1 MDEVFDLAKFD
12 EYREDNRLEV
22 KRARDRLPDA
32 LWETYSS
39 FANTSGGCIILGVKE
54 KDDKSWIT
62 TGLKNV
68 LKLKKE
74 FFDALHNP
82 NKVNVNLVGDSD
94 FSSYEVNGDV
104 IIVIRVPKARREEKP
119 VYINNDMWNGTFR
132 RDGEG
137 DYHCS
142 REAIL
147 AMLRDQTEDTPDM
160 KVLENKEIKD
170 LDQDSI
176 RAYRIRYNASHDG
189 HPWTS
194 LPDDEFLVQIGAASD
209 ETTDHRI
216 HPTAAGL
223 LMFGTYQ
230 RIMREFPSFFLDYYE
245 KTDPAL
251 RWTDRLASHNGD
263 WSGNLYDFYNKVY
276 QRIAVDLKKPFRLDG
291 IYRIDDTPVHVAVRE
306 AMANCLSNADYY
318 LKESVK
324 IEKYPDRIVLSNP
337 GTITLGKKQML
348 RGGKSRPRNKVILNM
363 LNYIG
368 VGERAGSGVP
378 NIYAIWEQEGYV
390 EPTVDEMSGRD
401 DTIITVVTL
410 PLVKKEQSLEISEK
424 QPEKSPEKQPEET
437 RSAKIEMRVAAVLDL
452 IRNDPTL
459 SRAAIARKLEITDS
473 QARTAI
479 DKLKERGKIHREGS
493 DTDGKWIID

>member
-1 MDEVFDLAKFD
+1 
-12 EYREDNRLEV
+12 
-22 KRARDRLPDA
+22 
-32 LWETYSS
+32 
-39 FANTSGGCIILGVKE
+39 
-54 KDDKSWIT
+54 
-62 TGLKNV
+62 
-68 LKLKKE
+68 
-74 FFDALHNP
+74 
-82 NKVNVNLVGDSD
+82 
-94 FSSYEVNGDV
+94 
-104 IIVIRVPKARREEKP
+104 
-119 VYINNDMWNGTFR
+119 
-132 RDGEG
+132 
-137 DYHCS
+137 
-142 REAIL
+142 
-147 AMLRDQTEDTPDM
+147 MLRDQTEDTPDM
-160 KVLENKEIKD
+160 KILENKEIKD

-230 RIMREFPSFFLDYYE
+230 RIMREFPNFFLDYYE

-479 DKLKERGKIHREGS
+479 DKLKERGKIHHEGS